1 MKSQE
6 DLIYQSIR
14 QSSQSRCL
22 PRQVYAGSFTSRT
35 KPTADGKDEVVTN
48 LRHPFY
54 CTNPTVLQMSI
65 APKGWH
71 PDDRDDRRVREL
83 AQKFLQTAATSNF
96 DAVLAMTDT
105 NTSEPEAVSRENY
118 RRIAEIKNGTASC
131 RERGCKYV

>member
-1 MKSQE
+1 MRISDWSSDVCSS
-6 DLIYQSIR
+6 DLT
-14 QSSQSRCL
+14 RCL
-22 PRQVYAGSFTSRT
+22 PRQVYAGSSTSRT

-83 AQKFLQTAATSNF
+83 AQKFF
-96 DAVLAMTDT
+96 R
-105 NTSEPEAVSRENY
+105 PRR
-118 RRIAEIKNGTASC
+118 RRILTQSWL
-131 RERGCKYV
+131 